1 MKSRNYLH
9 TLVIGA
15 LIAAGLAT
23 LTARTVMANTMEA
36 VETVLLAE
44 VFLSTFNIVLLSALT
59 ANYLKMTRKLST
71 PMTRSLLI
79 FSSALTLY
87 AVTSSPI
94 IHYMLNINPINIGPL
109 TYIPEIFVTIASLT
123 LLYQN
128 YR

>member
-1 MKSRNYLH
+1 
-9 TLVIGA
+9 
-15 LIAAGLAT
+15 
-23 LTARTVMANTMEA
+23 MANTMEA